1 MKILITEPCYENYG
15 GYFRAFGI
23 AKALS
28 KKGVKVDLLVSTR
41 KKLSLKIEKKIID
54 KNLTQY
60 DLPRIEVNYFI
71 TGRLLRA
78 FLSFY
83 FVVFKKHDL
92 IHTFALVQFESSIP
106 FLVAKLLG
114 KKVVIDWDDYWSGSD
129 ELIPMHKKLGVVM
142 KYLRFCEYTLQKYA
156 DYATATSDF
165 LMEKLEKLGVQNRLK
180 IVNGVSKEQ
189 FEMMERNTARKRLG
203 IGDKDKI
210 LLTFGHTFFK
220 ERTVYLFRIFEEIF
234 KLDNTVKLYFNYDAK
249 EMIKEQ
255 APGEKFDE
263 AMFENILN
271 VGYLDKEKL
280 SLYMG
285 ATDCVLFAMGE
296 TECEKA
302 CFPTR
307 IGTFLNGERVIA
319 TNKTDTEACRTLER
333 YQCALIGDT
342 PAEIA
347 KKVVDFLG
355 DDGQRKEL
363 EAKARRAKEELSW
376 ENLADALLEF
386 YDQVLTSPF

>member
-28 KKGVKVDLLVSTR
+28 KKGVKVDLLVSSR
-41 KKLSLKIEKKIID
+41 KKFSLKVEKKVINE
-54 KNLTQY
+54 NLTQY

-78 FLSFY
+78 FLSLY
-83 FVVFKKHDL
+83 FVIFRKYDL

-129 ELIPMHKKLGVVM
+129 ELIPVHQRFSIIMN
-142 KYLRFCEYTLQKYA
+142 YLRFCEYMLQKKA

-165 LMEKLEKLGVQNRLK
+165 LMDKLKELGVPHRLK
-180 IVNGVSKEQ
+180 IVNGVNKEQ
-189 FEMMERNTARKRLG
+189 FGLMDRSEARARLG
-203 IGDKDKI
+203 IEGKDKI

-220 ERTVYLFRIFEEIF
+220 ERTVYLFRIFEQIY
-234 KLDNTVKLYFNYDAK
+234 KLDRTIKLYFNYDARK
-249 EMIKEQ
+249 MIREQ

-263 AMFENILN
+263 VMFGNIIN
-271 VGYLDKEKL
+271 VGYLDREEL
-280 SLYMG
+280 SLYLG

-307 IGTFLNGERVIA
+307 IGTFLNSERVIA
-319 TNKTDTEACRTLER
+319 ANRTDTEACRTLEQHR
-333 YQCALIGDT
+333 CALIGDT
-342 PAEIA
+342 PQELAA
-347 KKVVDFLG
+347 KVVDFL
-355 DDGQRKEL
+355 DDKSRRERL
-363 EAKARRAKEELSW
+363 EANTRRAKEEMSW
-376 ENLADALLEF
+376 ENLTDDLIDFYAGVLAD
-386 YDQVLTSPF
+386 D

>member
-23 AKALS
+23 ARALS

-60 DLPRIEVNYFI
+60 DLPRIEVNYFV

-78 FLSFY
+78 FLSLY
-83 FVVFKKHDL
+83 FVVFKKYDL

-129 ELIPMHKKLGVVM
+129 ELIPIHKKVGVVM
-142 KYLRFCEYTLQKYA
+142 RYLRFCEYVLQRQA
-156 DYATATSDF
+156 EYATATSDF
-165 LMEKLEKLGVQNRLK
+165 LMNKLEGLGVKNRLK
-180 IVNGVSKEQ
+180 IINGVDREQ
-189 FEMMERNTARKRLG
+189 FVPMSRSRSRRKLG
-203 IGDKDKI
+203 VGEEDKI

-220 ERTVYLFRIFEEIF
+220 ERTVYLFRIFEEMF
-234 KLDNTVKLYFNYDAK
+234 KLNDTVTLYFNYDAK

-255 APGEKFDE
+255 APEESFSE
-263 AMFENILN
+263 AMFKNIIN
-271 VGYLDKEKL
+271 VGYLDREKL
-280 SLYMG
+280 SLYLG
-285 ATDCVLFAMGE
+285 AADGVLFAMGE
-296 TECEKA
+296 TKCEQA

-307 IGTFLNGERVIA
+307 IGTFLNGEKVIA
-319 TNKTDTEACRTLER
+319 TNRTDTEACRTLEH
-333 YQCALIGDT
+333 YNCALVGDT
-342 PAEIA
+342 PKELAR
-347 KKVVDFLG
+347 KVVDFLNGG
-355 DDGQRKEL
+355 DQRRNL
-363 EAKARRAKEELSW
+363 EKNVQRAKEDLSW
-376 ENLADALLEF
+376 ENLTEELLKF
-386 YDQVLTSPF
+386 YDKIIDSSL